1 MEGSQQVL
9 LEAGRRESE
18 NLLEGAGPP
27 QAWPSATP
35 CRAIRAL
42 SEARQS
48 RGTDSLSQVSP
59 EGPEAGRRNLQPRA
73 DTKEG
78 HKVKESSQGSGRL
91 GPGMRANRTVTLRTR
106 KRTREVVGLLLGADD
121 TVNFGMI

>member
-1 MEGSQQVL
+1 MMYGIIVKSFPAMVIFFLMHVCQH
-9 LEAGRRESE
+9 
-18 NLLEGAGPP
+18 
-27 QAWPSATP
+27 TK
-35 CRAIRAL
+35 
-42 SEARQS
+42 
-48 RGTDSLSQVSP
+48 
-59 EGPEAGRRNLQPRA
+59 AGRRNLQPRA

-91 GPGMRANRTVTLRTR
+91 GPGIHANRTVTLRTR